1 MHESERDGLR
11 FYRFDHL
18 ADCAGLSHA
27 VFTRLGGASAPPFD
41 SLNIT
46 FGLGD
51 NPDDVHLN
59 RRRILQT
66 IDDGAMVFLR
76 QVHGNRVLVVEKQPS
91 TKSAEA
97 SLPAA
102 DALITSTPGLTLA
115 IQVADCQPVLL
126 YDPGRH
132 VVANV
137 HAGWRG
143 SLADILGRTVA
154 VMVAECDSRP
164 ADILAGIGPS
174 LGPCCAEFRNH
185 RTEIPK
191 SFWAYK
197 DDRDHFDFW
206 AVSADQLYAAGLR
219 RENIEVSRICTRC
232 ANDRFF
238 SYRADKTTGRFA
250 AVIGLNP

>member
-1 MHESERDGLR
+1 MREFERDGLQ

-18 ADCAGLSHA
+18 ADCTDLSHA
-27 VFTRLGGASAPPFD
+27 VFTRRGGAGAPPFD
-41 SLNIT
+41 SLNVT
-46 FGLGD
+46 FGIGD

-66 IDDGAMVFLR
+66 IGDGAMVFLH
-76 QVHGNRVLVVEKQPS
+76 QVHGNRVLVMDERSS
-91 TKSAEA
+91 TNGEDA
-97 SLPAA
+97 SRHEA
-102 DALITSTPGLTLA
+102 DALITSMPGLFLT

-132 VVANV
+132 IVANV

-143 SLADILGRTVA
+143 SVADILGRTIA
-154 VMVAECDSRP
+154 IMAAEYGCRP

-174 LGPCCAEFRNH
+174 LGPCCAEFRNY

-191 SFWAYK
+191 SSWAYK

-206 AVSADQLYAAGLR
+206 AVSVDQLYAAGLR

-232 ANDRFF
+232 AADRFF
-238 SYRADKTTGRFA
+238 SYRAEKTTGRFA
-250 AVIGLNP
+250 AVIGLK

>member
-1 MHESERDGLR
+1 MHEFERDGLR
-11 FYRFDHL
+11 FYRFNCM
-18 ADCAGLSHA
+18 ADCTDLSHA
-27 VFTRLGGASAPPFD
+27 VFTRMGGASAPPFD

-66 IDDGAMVFLR
+66 IGDGAMVFLR
-76 QVHGNRVLVVEKQPS
+76 QVHGTRVLVVDGQSS
-91 TKSAEA
+91 TNGAEA

-102 DALITSTPGLTLA
+102 DALITSTPGLILT
-115 IQVADCQPVLL
+115 IQVADCQPILL

-154 VMVAECDSRP
+154 VMAAECACRP

-174 LGPCCAEFRNH
+174 LGPCCAEFRRY

-206 AVSADQLYAAGLR
+206 AVSIDQLCAAGLR
-219 RENIEVSRICTRC
+219 PENIEVSRICTRC

-238 SYRADKTTGRFA
+238 SYRAEKTTGRFA